1 MLSEKLTKTLT
12 KVFTAGSRKKA
23 AVVILLFLIMT
34 AFLAVP
40 VSGTPADDAKWPKE
54 PNISVLW
61 YSGKLQAD
69 MSNASEG
76 YFLARLNAPNKH
88 KMKLRVTKGGTTL
101 TYNLNG
107 SGEFE
112 IFPFQLGSG
121 YYDVSLFENV
131 SGKKYAAAGT
141 LALNVNLNSD
151 NVPFL
156 YPNQY
161 VNYTR
166 FSESVIQAEQLSKGL
181 GDAEKFKVLC
191 DYMTKNF
198 LYDYVK
204 AVTIK
209 AGQLPDVD
217 GSYKKKMGV
226 CQDLSAILCSMLR
239 TQGLPARLIIGYA
252 DKQYHA
258 WTVTVVNGKEY
269 FFDPTAA
276 IGGISK
282 VIDYS
287 VERYY

>member
-1 MLSEKLTKTLT
+1 MNPEFTFKSVMNRIPRKAVLLLLLLCVFMLPVLS
-12 KVFTAGSRKKA
+12 ADA
-23 AVVILLFLIMT
+23 A
-34 AFLAVP
+34 
-40 VSGTPADDAKWPKE
+40 DAKWPAE
-54 PNISVLW
+54 PNLSVLW

-76 YFLARLNAPNKH
+76 YFLARLNAASKH

-101 TYNLNG
+101 TYDLNG
-107 SGEFE
+107 AGEFE

-121 YYDVSLFENV
+121 YYDVSLYENV
-131 SGKKYAAAGT
+131 SGKKYAQAGQ
-141 LALNVNLNSD
+141 LALQVSLNSED
-151 NVPFL
+151 AAFY

-161 VNYTR
+161 VSYTKL
-166 FSESVIQAEQLSKGL
+166 SESVKQAEALAAGL
-181 GDAEKFKVLC
+181 GDMEKFSVMC
-191 DYMTKNF
+191 DFMTKNF

-209 AGQLPDVD
+209 AGQLPEID
-217 GSYKKKMGV
+217 SSWTKKMGV

-258 WTVTVVNGKEY
+258 WTVTTINGKDY

>member
-1 MLSEKLTKTLT
+1 MKSHTLNT
-12 KVFTAGSRKKA
+12 HSFEWNNRQKAVLCILFVLLA
-23 AVVILLFLIMT
+23 AVSLAASVT
-34 AFLAVP
+34 A
-40 VSGTPADDAKWPKE
+40 SPASEAKWPAE
-54 PNISVLW
+54 PNIPRLW

-69 MSNASEG
+69 FSNASEG
-76 YFLARLNAPNKH
+76 YFHARLNAPNKH
-88 KMKLRVTKGGTTL
+88 RMKLRVSKGGTTL
-101 TYNLNG
+101 TYDLNG
-107 SGEFE
+107 SGDFE

-121 YYDVSLFENV
+121 FYDVSLYENV
-131 SGKKYAAAGT
+131 SGKKYAQAGN
-141 LALNVNLNSD
+141 LALNVNLASD
-151 NVPFL
+151 DISFY

-161 VNYTR
+161 VDYTLL
-166 FSESVIQAEQLSKGL
+166 SESVIQAEKLGEGL
-181 GDAEKFKVLC
+181 NDLEKFNAMC
-191 DYMTKNF
+191 SYMKTNF

-209 AGQLPDVD
+209 AGQLPDID
-217 GSYKKKMGV
+217 GSFKKKMGV

-258 WTVTVVNGKEY
+258 WTVTYIGGKEY

>member
-1 MLSEKLTKTLT
+1 MALTEIIVKYNGDIFN
-12 KVFTAGSRKKA
+12 VAQQ
-23 AVVILLFLIMT
+23 V
-34 AFLAVP
+34 
-40 VSGTPADDAKWPKE
+40 
-54 PNISVLW
+54 
-61 YSGKLQAD
+61 
-69 MSNASEG
+69 NASAETLGQNYAIILIDDSQINELYTFPEIEDIELPKRLYLGTSFNLTSSCIRSVQSPYG
-76 YFLARLNAPNKH
+76 YD
-88 KMKLRVTKGGTTL
+88 
-101 TYNLNG
+101 LNG

-112 IFPFQLGSG
+112 VFPFQLGSG
-121 YYDVSLFENV
+121 YYDVSLYENI

-141 LALNVNLNSD
+141 LALNVSLNSE

-161 VNYTR
+161 VNYTL
-166 FSESVIQAEQLSKGL
+166 FSESVIQAEQLSAGL
-181 GDAEKFKVLC
+181 GETEKFKTLC

-198 LYDYVK
+198 LYDYVR

-209 AGQLPDVD
+209 AGQLPDID

-258 WTVTVVNGKEY
+258 WTVTTINGKDY

>member
-1 MLSEKLTKTLT
+1 MNPE
-12 KVFTAGSRKKA
+12 FTFKSFTNRIPRK
-23 AVVILLFLIMT
+23 AVLLLLLLFV
-34 AFLAVP
+34 FLL
-40 VSGTPADDAKWPKE
+40 PALSADAAGAKWPAE
-54 PNISVLW
+54 PNLSVLW

-76 YFLARLNAPNKH
+76 YFLARLNAASKH

-101 TYNLNG
+101 TYDLNG
-107 SGEFE
+107 AGEFE
-112 IFPFQLGSG
+112 VFPFQLGSG
-121 YYDVSLFENV
+121 YYDVSLYENV
-131 SGKKYAAAGT
+131 SGKKYAQAGQ
-141 LALNVNLNSD
+141 LALQVSLNREDAS
-151 NVPFL
+151 FY

-161 VNYTR
+161 VSYTQL
-166 FSESVIQAEQLSKGL
+166 SESVKQAEALAAGL
-181 GDAEKFKVLC
+181 GDMEKFSVLC
-191 DYMTKNF
+191 DFMTKNF

-209 AGQLPDVD
+209 AGQLPEID
-217 GSYKKKMGV
+217 SSWTKKMGV

-258 WTVTVVNGKEY
+258 WTVTTINGKDY

>member
-1 MLSEKLTKTLT
+1 MLSETQTKNISNLTAPKAYTKTAL
-12 KVFTAGSRKKA
+12 
-23 AVVILLFLIMT
+23 VILLFLIMA
-34 AFLAVP
+34 AFFTVP
-40 VSGTPADDAKWPKE
+40 ASGTPADEAKWPNE
-54 PNISVLW
+54 PVISRLW
-61 YSGKLQAD
+61 YGGKFQAD
-69 MSNASEG
+69 VSNASEG
-76 YFLARLNAPNKH
+76 YFIARLNTPNKH
-88 KMKLRVTKGGTTL
+88 KMKLRVSKGGTTL
-101 TYNLNG
+101 TYDLNG
-107 SGEFE
+107 NAEFE

-121 YYDVSLFENV
+121 FYTIALFENI
-131 SGKKYAAAGT
+131 SGKKYAAAGS
-141 LALNVNLNSD
+141 LALDVKLNSE

-166 FSESVIQAEQLSKGL
+166 FSESVVEAERLSEGL
-181 GDAEKFKVLC
+181 GDAEKFKTLC
-191 DYMTKNF
+191 DYMTRNF

-209 AGQLPDVD
+209 AGQLPDID

-258 WTVTVVNGKEY
+258 WTVTVIDGKEY